1 MAYQS
6 AEMAEKLNDA
16 MAGRNDV
23 ATNNADPIR
32 QMQGQGG
39 MQRGQEEVM
48 PESAHQL
55 MDYNFEAADKPSQ
68 SGGYKILSQIGRAL
82 STSSDLSAY
91 DESQERLARSKAE
104 LAERDL
110 KLRQD
115 AMIDDTLFGKRALD
129 TGNTAMFLDRLKKRI
144 DAGIGLGHDM
154 TESVGLYN
162 LAQTDMEAAK
172 TVLNNTYLNLVD
184 RNLVEGID
192 RKVPLTEFER
202 ESLKANEAKRAMKQQ
217 EIDETIRQNNK
228 PTAAD
233 KKVIADKKQQEKD
246 YQAYKLVS
254 TDLKNTYKNIAANLT
269 GPLQGNLPAA
279 SQNSRMFET
288 TQKQMLPLLKD
299 VFRKPGEGTFTEGDQ
314 RLLTELLPNRTMDA
328 EEFDVAIKRLDAV
341 VAMKVSQADL
351 TIAQVL
357 EKLDQE
363 DRARRGEVPPPVRN
377 TGYQDAIRKAGYGSP
392 EKPVYGSPKIDSLV
406 SKYSSSG
413 AK

>member
-48 PESAHQL
+48 PESAHQR
-55 MDYNFEAADKPSQ
+55 MDYNFDAADKPSQ
-68 SGGYKILSQIGRAL
+68 SGGYKILSKIGRAL
-82 STSSDLSAY
+82 STSGELAAH
-91 DESQERLARSKAE
+91 DESQARLAE
-104 LAERDL
+104 QDL

-144 DAGIGLGHDM
+144 DSGIGLGHDM

-184 RNLVEGID
+184 RNLVEGIE
-192 RKVPLTEFER
+192 RKVPLTEFEKK
-202 ESLKANEAKRAMKQQ
+202 SLEANAAKSAMEQQ
-217 EIDETIRQNNK
+217 KINETIRQNNK
-228 PTAAD
+228 PTTAD
-233 KKVIADKKQQEKD
+233 KKVIADKKRQEKD

-254 TDLKNTYKNIAANLT
+254 TDLKNTYKNIPDILT
-269 GPLQGNLPAA
+269 GSLQGNLPAA
-279 SQNSRMFET
+279 SQSSRMFET

-314 RLLTELLPNRTMDA
+314 RLLTELLPNRTMNA
-328 EEFDVAIKRLDAV
+328 EEFDVAIRRLDAV

-363 DRARRGEVPPPVRN
+363 DRARRGEVPPPVRDQGN
-377 TGYQDAIRKAGYGSP
+377 QDALRKA
-392 EKPVYGSPKIDSLV
+392 VYGSPKIDSLV

>member
-48 PESAHQL
+48 PESAHQR
-55 MDYNFEAADKPSQ
+55 MDYNFDAADKPSQ
-68 SGGYKILSQIGRAL
+68 SGGYQILSKIGRAL
-82 STSSDLSAY
+82 STSGELAAH
-91 DESQERLARSKAE
+91 DESQARLAE
-104 LAERDL
+104 QDL

-144 DAGIGLGHDM
+144 DSGIGLGHDM

-192 RKVPLTEFER
+192 RKVPLTEFEKK
-202 ESLKANEAKRAMKQQ
+202 SLEANEAKGAREQQ
-217 EIDETIRQNNK
+217 KINETIRENNK
-228 PTAAD
+228 PTTAD
-233 KKVIADKKQQEKD
+233 KKVIADKKRQEKD

-254 TDLKNTYKNIAANLT
+254 TDLKNTYKNIPDILT
-269 GPLQGNLPAA
+269 GSLQGNLPAA
-279 SQNSRMFET
+279 SQSSRMFET

-314 RLLTELLPNRTMDA
+314 RLLTELLPNRTMNA
-328 EEFDVAIKRLDAV
+328 EEFDVAIRRLDAV

-363 DRARRGEVPPPVRN
+363 DRARRGEVPPPVRDQGN
-377 TGYQDAIRKAGYGSP
+377 QDALRKA
-392 EKPVYGSPKIDSLV
+392 VYGSPKIDSLV
-406 SKYSSSG
+406 AKHSSSG

>member
-48 PESAHQL
+48 PESAHQR
-55 MDYNFEAADKPSQ
+55 MDYNFDAADKPSQ
-68 SGGYKILSQIGRAL
+68 SGGYKILSKIGRAL
-82 STSSDLSAY
+82 STSGDLSAH
-91 DESQERLARSKAE
+91 DESQARLAE
-104 LAERDL
+104 QDL

-144 DAGIGLGHDM
+144 DSGIGLGHDM

-192 RKVPLTEFER
+192 RKVPLTEFEKK
-202 ESLKANEAKRAMKQQ
+202 SLEANEAKGAREQQ
-217 EIDETIRQNNK
+217 KINETIRENNK
-228 PTAAD
+228 PTTAD
-233 KKVIADKKQQEKD
+233 KKVIADKKRQEKD

-254 TDLKNTYKNIAANLT
+254 TDLKNTYKNIPDILT
-269 GPLQGNLPAA
+269 GSLQGNLPAA
-279 SQNSRMFET
+279 SQSSRMFET

-314 RLLTELLPNRTMDA
+314 RLLTELLPNRTMNA
-328 EEFDVAIKRLDAV
+328 EEFDVAIRRLDAV

-363 DRARRGEVPPPVRN
+363 ERARRGEVPPPVRDQGN
-377 TGYQDAIRKAGYGSP
+377 QDALRKA
-392 EKPVYGSPKIDSLV
+392 VYGSPKIDSLV

>member
-1 MAYQS
+1 
-6 AEMAEKLNDA
+6 
-16 MAGRNDV
+16 
-23 ATNNADPIR
+23 
-32 QMQGQGG
+32 
-39 MQRGQEEVM
+39 
-48 PESAHQL
+48 
-55 MDYNFEAADKPSQ
+55 
-68 SGGYKILSQIGRAL
+68 
-82 STSSDLSAY
+82 
-91 DESQERLARSKAE
+91 
-104 LAERDL
+104 
-110 KLRQD
+110 
-115 AMIDDTLFGKRALD
+115 MIDDTLFGKRALD

-192 RKVPLTEFER
+192 RKVPLTEFEKQ
-202 ESLKANEAKRAMKQQ
+202 SLEEAKNKGAREQQ
-217 EIDETIRQNNK
+217 KINETIRKNNE

-233 KKVIADKKQQEKD
+233 KKVLADKKQQEKD

-254 TDLKNTYKNIAANLT
+254 TDLKNTYKNISANLT
-269 GPLQGNLPAA
+269 GSLQGNLPAA
-279 SQNSRMFET
+279 SKSSRMFET

-314 RLLTELLPNRTMDA
+314 RLLTELLPNRTMNA
-328 EEFDVAIKRLDAV
+328 EEFDVAIRRLDAV

-377 TGYQDAIRKAGYGSP
+377 TGNQDLLRDAVYGSP
-392 EKPVYGSPKIDSLV
+392 EIDGLV
-406 SKYSSSG
+406 AKHSSSG

>member
-48 PESAHQL
+48 PESAHQR
-55 MDYNFEAADKPSQ
+55 MDYNFDAADKPSQ
-68 SGGYKILSQIGRAL
+68 SGGYKILSKIGRAL
-82 STSSDLSAY
+82 STSGELAAH
-91 DESQERLARSKAE
+91 DESQARLAE
-104 LAERDL
+104 QDL

-144 DAGIGLGHDM
+144 DSGIGLGHDM

-184 RNLVEGID
+184 RNLVEGIE
-192 RKVPLTEFER
+192 RKVPLTEFEKK
-202 ESLKANEAKRAMKQQ
+202 SLEANAAKSAMEQQ
-217 EIDETIRQNNK
+217 KIDNLYEENNK
-228 PTAAD
+228 PTTAD
-233 KKVIADKKQQEKD
+233 KKVIADKKRQEKD

-254 TDLKNTYKNIAANLT
+254 TDLKNTYKNIPDILT
-269 GPLQGNLPAA
+269 GSLQGNLPAA
-279 SQNSRMFET
+279 SQSSRMFET
-288 TQKQMLPLLKD
+288 ARTQMLPLLKD
-299 VFRKPGEGTFTEGDQ
+299 VFRKAGEGTFTEGDQ
-314 RLLTELLPNRTMDA
+314 RILTDLIPDRTMDA
-328 EEFDVAIKRLDAV
+328 QEFDAAVRRLDAV
-341 VAMKVSQADL
+341 VAMKAGDSNL
-351 TIAQVL
+351 TMAQVL

-363 DRARRGEVPPPVRN
+363 DRARRGEVPPPVRDQGN
-377 TGYQDAIRKAGYGSP
+377 QDALRKA
-392 EKPVYGSPKIDSLV
+392 VYGSPKIDSLV

>member
-48 PESAHQL
+48 PESAHQR
-55 MDYNFEAADKPSQ
+55 MDYNFDAADKPSQ
-68 SGGYKILSQIGRAL
+68 SGGYKILSKIGRAL
-82 STSSDLSAY
+82 STSGDLSAH
-91 DESQERLARSKAE
+91 DESQARLAE
-104 LAERDL
+104 QDL

-144 DAGIGLGHDM
+144 DSGIGLGHDM

-184 RNLVEGID
+184 RNLVEGIE
-192 RKVPLTEFER
+192 RKVPLTEFEKK
-202 ESLKANEAKRAMKQQ
+202 SLEANAAKSAMEQQ
-217 EIDETIRQNNK
+217 KINNLYEENNK
-228 PTAAD
+228 PTTAD
-233 KKVIADKKQQEKD
+233 KKVIADKKRQEKD

-254 TDLKNTYKNIAANLT
+254 TDLKNTYKNIPDILT
-269 GPLQGNLPAA
+269 GSLQGNLPAA
-279 SQNSRMFET
+279 SQSSRMFET

-314 RLLTELLPNRTMDA
+314 RLLTELLPNRTMNA
-328 EEFDVAIKRLDAV
+328 EEFDVAIRRLDAV

-363 DRARRGEVPPPVRN
+363 DRARRGEVPPPVRDQGN
-377 TGYQDAIRKAGYGSP
+377 QDALRKA
-392 EKPVYGSPKIDSLV
+392 VYGSPKIDSLV

>member
-48 PESAHQL
+48 PESAHQR
-55 MDYNFEAADKPSQ
+55 MDYNFDAADKPSQ
-68 SGGYKILSQIGRAL
+68 SGGYKILSKIGRAL
-82 STSSDLSAY
+82 STSGELAAH
-91 DESQERLARSKAE
+91 DESQARLAE
-104 LAERDL
+104 QDL

-144 DAGIGLGHDM
+144 DSGIGLGHDM

-184 RNLVEGID
+184 RNLVEGIE
-192 RKVPLTEFER
+192 RKVPLTEFEKK
-202 ESLKANEAKRAMKQQ
+202 SLEANAAKSAMEQQ
-217 EIDETIRQNNK
+217 KIDNLYGENNK
-228 PTAAD
+228 PTTAD
-233 KKVIADKKQQEKD
+233 KKVIADKKRQEKD

-254 TDLKNTYKNIAANLT
+254 TDLKNTYKNIPDILT
-269 GPLQGNLPAA
+269 GSLQGNLPAA
-279 SQNSRMFET
+279 SQSSRMFET

-314 RLLTELLPNRTMDA
+314 RLLTELLPNRTMNA
-328 EEFDVAIKRLDAV
+328 EEFDVAIRRLDAV

-363 DRARRGEVPPPVRN
+363 DRARRGEVPPPVRDQGN
-377 TGYQDAIRKAGYGSP
+377 QDALRKA
-392 EKPVYGSPKIDSLV
+392 VYGSPKIDSLV
-406 SKYSSSG
+406 AKHSSSG

>member
-23 ATNNADPIR
+23 ATNNADPMR

-48 PESAHQL
+48 PESAHQR
-55 MDYNFEAADKPSQ
+55 MDYNFDAADKPSQ
-68 SGGYKILSQIGRAL
+68 SGGYQILSKIGRAL
-82 STSSDLSAY
+82 STSGELAAH
-91 DESQERLARSKAE
+91 DESQARLAE
-104 LAERDL
+104 QDL

-144 DAGIGLGHDM
+144 DSGIGLGHDM

-192 RKVPLTEFER
+192 RKVPLTEFEKK
-202 ESLKANEAKRAMKQQ
+202 SLEANEAKGAREQQ
-217 EIDETIRQNNK
+217 KINETIRENNK
-228 PTAAD
+228 PTTAD
-233 KKVIADKKQQEKD
+233 KKVIADKKRQEKD

-254 TDLKNTYKNIAANLT
+254 TDLKNTYKNIPDILT
-269 GPLQGNLPAA
+269 GSLQGNLPAA
-279 SQNSRMFET
+279 SQSSRMFET

-314 RLLTELLPNRTMDA
+314 RLLTELLPNRTMNA
-328 EEFDVAIKRLDAV
+328 EEFDVAIRRLDAV

-363 DRARRGEVPPPVRN
+363 DRARRGEVPPPVRDQGN
-377 TGYQDAIRKAGYGSP
+377 QDALRKA
-392 EKPVYGSPKIDSLV
+392 VYGSPKIDSLV
-406 SKYSSSG
+406 AKHSSSG

>member
-48 PESAHQL
+48 PESAHQR
-55 MDYNFEAADKPSQ
+55 MDYNFDAADKPSQ
-68 SGGYKILSQIGRAL
+68 SGGYKILSKIGRAL
-82 STSSDLSAY
+82 STSGELAAH
-91 DESQERLARSKAE
+91 DESQARLAE
-104 LAERDL
+104 QDL

-144 DAGIGLGHDM
+144 DSGIGLGHDM

-192 RKVPLTEFER
+192 RKVPLTEFEKK
-202 ESLKANEAKRAMKQQ
+202 SLEANAAKSAMEQQ
-217 EIDETIRQNNK
+217 KINETIRQNNK
-228 PTAAD
+228 PTTAD
-233 KKVIADKKQQEKD
+233 KKVIADKKRQEKD

-254 TDLKNTYKNIAANLT
+254 TDLKNTYKNIPDILT
-269 GPLQGNLPAA
+269 GSLQGNLPAA
-279 SQNSRMFET
+279 SQSSRMFET

-314 RLLTELLPNRTMDA
+314 RLLTELLPNRTMNA
-328 EEFDVAIKRLDAV
+328 EEFDVAIRRLDAV

-363 DRARRGEVPPPVRN
+363 ERARRGEVPPPVRDQGN
-377 TGYQDAIRKAGYGSP
+377 QDALRKA
-392 EKPVYGSPKIDSLV
+392 VYGSPKIDSLV

>member
-23 ATNNADPIR
+23 ATNNADPMR

-48 PESAHQL
+48 PESAHQR
-55 MDYNFEAADKPSQ
+55 MDYNFDAADKPSQ
-68 SGGYKILSQIGRAL
+68 SGGYKILSKIGRAL
-82 STSSDLSAY
+82 STSGELAAH
-91 DESQERLARSKAE
+91 DESQARLAE
-104 LAERDL
+104 QDL

-144 DAGIGLGHDM
+144 DSGIGLGHDM

-192 RKVPLTEFER
+192 RKVPLTEFEKK
-202 ESLKANEAKRAMKQQ
+202 SLEANEAKGAREQQ
-217 EIDETIRQNNK
+217 KINETIRENNK
-228 PTAAD
+228 PTTAD
-233 KKVIADKKQQEKD
+233 KKVIADKKRQEKD

-254 TDLKNTYKNIAANLT
+254 TDLKNTYKNIPDILT
-269 GPLQGNLPAA
+269 GSLQGNLPAA
-279 SQNSRMFET
+279 SQSSRMFET

-314 RLLTELLPNRTMDA
+314 RLLTELLPNRTMNA
-328 EEFDVAIKRLDAV
+328 EEFDVAIRRLDAV

-363 DRARRGEVPPPVRN
+363 DRARRGEVPPPVRDQGN
-377 TGYQDAIRKAGYGSP
+377 QDALRKA
-392 EKPVYGSPKIDSLV
+392 VYGSPKIDSLV

>member
-48 PESAHQL
+48 PESAHQR
-55 MDYNFEAADKPSQ
+55 MDYNFDAADKPSQ
-68 SGGYKILSQIGRAL
+68 SGGYQILSKIGRAL
-82 STSSDLSAY
+82 STSGELAAH
-91 DESQERLARSKAE
+91 DESQARLAE
-104 LAERDL
+104 QDL

-144 DAGIGLGHDM
+144 DSGIGLGHDM

-184 RNLVEGID
+184 RNLVEGIE
-192 RKVPLTEFER
+192 RKVPLTEFEKK
-202 ESLKANEAKRAMKQQ
+202 SLEANAAKSAMEQQ
-217 EIDETIRQNNK
+217 KINETIRQNNK
-228 PTAAD
+228 PTTAD
-233 KKVIADKKQQEKD
+233 KKVIADKKRQEKD

-254 TDLKNTYKNIAANLT
+254 TDLKNTYKNIPDILT
-269 GPLQGNLPAA
+269 GSLQGNLPAA
-279 SQNSRMFET
+279 SQSSRMFET

-314 RLLTELLPNRTMDA
+314 RLLTELLPNRTMNA
-328 EEFDVAIKRLDAV
+328 EEFDVAIRRLDAV

-363 DRARRGEVPPPVRN
+363 DRARRGEVPPPVRDQGN
-377 TGYQDAIRKAGYGSP
+377 QDALRKA
-392 EKPVYGSPKIDSLV
+392 VYGSPKIDSLV

>member
-48 PESAHQL
+48 PESAHQR
-55 MDYNFEAADKPSQ
+55 MDYNFDAADKPSQ
-68 SGGYKILSQIGRAL
+68 SGGYKILSKIGRAL
-82 STSSDLSAY
+82 STSGDLSAH
-91 DESQERLARSKAE
+91 DESQARLAE
-104 LAERDL
+104 QDL

-144 DAGIGLGHDM
+144 DSGIGLGHDM

-192 RKVPLTEFER
+192 RKVPLTEFEKK
-202 ESLKANEAKRAMKQQ
+202 SLEANEAKGAREQQ
-217 EIDETIRQNNK
+217 KINETIRENNK
-228 PTAAD
+228 PTTAD
-233 KKVIADKKQQEKD
+233 KKVIADKKRQEKD

-254 TDLKNTYKNIAANLT
+254 TDLKNTYKNIPDILT
-269 GPLQGNLPAA
+269 GSLQGNLPAA
-279 SQNSRMFET
+279 SQSSRMFET

-314 RLLTELLPNRTMDA
+314 RLLTELLPNRTMNA
-328 EEFDVAIKRLDAV
+328 EEFDVAIRRLDAV

-363 DRARRGEVPPPVRN
+363 ERARRGEVPPPVRDQGN
-377 TGYQDAIRKAGYGSP
+377 QDALRKA
-392 EKPVYGSPKIDSLV
+392 VYGSPKIDSLV
-406 SKYSSSG
+406 AKHSSSG

>member
-6 AEMAEKLNDA
+6 AENAQKLNDA
-16 MAGRNDV
+16 LAGRNDV

-48 PESAHQL
+48 PESAHQR

-82 STSSDLSAY
+82 ATSGELAAH
-91 DESQERLARSKAE
+91 DESQARLAE
-104 LAERDL
+104 QDL

-144 DAGIGLGHDM
+144 DSGIGLGHDM

-172 TVLNNTYLNLVD
+172 TVLNNNYLNLVD
-184 RNLVEGID
+184 RNLVEGIE
-192 RKVPLTEFER
+192 RKVPLTEFEKQ
-202 ESLKANEAKRAMKQQ
+202 SLEANKVKIAMEQQ
-217 EIDETIRQNNK
+217 KINETIRQNNK
-228 PTAAD
+228 LTTAD

-254 TDLKNTYKNIAANLT
+254 TDLKNTYQSIGATLT
-269 GPLQGNLPAA
+269 GSLQGNLPAA

-328 EEFDVAIKRLDAV
+328 EEFNAAITRLDAV

-363 DRARRGEVPPPVRN
+363 DRARRGEVAPPVRN
-377 TGYQDAIRKAGYGSP
+377 KGNQDALRKAVYGSP
-392 EKPVYGSPKIDSLV
+392 EKPVYGSQKIDGLV
-406 SKYSSSG
+406 AKHSSSG

>member
-48 PESAHQL
+48 PESAHQR
-55 MDYNFEAADKPSQ
+55 MDYNFDAADKPSQ
-68 SGGYKILSQIGRAL
+68 SGGYKILSKIGRAL
-82 STSSDLSAY
+82 STSGDLSAH
-91 DESQERLARSKAE
+91 DESQARLAE
-104 LAERDL
+104 QDL

-144 DAGIGLGHDM
+144 DSGIGLGHDM

-184 RNLVEGID
+184 RNLVEGIE
-192 RKVPLTEFER
+192 RKVPLTEFEKK
-202 ESLKANEAKRAMKQQ
+202 SLEANAAKSAMEQQ
-217 EIDETIRQNNK
+217 KINETIRQNNK
-228 PTAAD
+228 PTTAD
-233 KKVIADKKQQEKD
+233 KKVIADKKRQEKD

-254 TDLKNTYKNIAANLT
+254 TDLKNTYKNIPDILT
-269 GPLQGNLPAA
+269 GSLQGNLPAA
-279 SQNSRMFET
+279 SQSSRMFET

-314 RLLTELLPNRTMDA
+314 RLLTELLPNRTMNA
-328 EEFDVAIKRLDAV
+328 EEFDVAIRRLDAV

-363 DRARRGEVPPPVRN
+363 DRARRGEVPPPVRDQGN
-377 TGYQDAIRKAGYGSP
+377 QDALRKA
-392 EKPVYGSPKIDSLV
+392 VYGSPKIDSLV

>member
-48 PESAHQL
+48 PESAHQR
-55 MDYNFEAADKPSQ
+55 MDYNFDAADKPSQ
-68 SGGYKILSQIGRAL
+68 SGGYQILSKIGRAL
-82 STSSDLSAY
+82 STSGDLSAH
-91 DESQERLARSKAE
+91 DESQARLAE
-104 LAERDL
+104 QDL

-144 DAGIGLGHDM
+144 DSGIGLGHDM

-192 RKVPLTEFER
+192 RKVPLTEFEKK
-202 ESLKANEAKRAMKQQ
+202 SLEANEAKGAREQQ
-217 EIDETIRQNNK
+217 KINETIRENNK
-228 PTAAD
+228 PTTAD
-233 KKVIADKKQQEKD
+233 KKVIADKKRQEKD

-254 TDLKNTYKNIAANLT
+254 TDLKNTYKNIPDILT
-269 GPLQGNLPAA
+269 GSLQGNLPAA
-279 SQNSRMFET
+279 SQSSRMFET

-314 RLLTELLPNRTMDA
+314 RLLTELLPNRTMNA
-328 EEFDVAIKRLDAV
+328 EEFDVAIRRLDAV

-363 DRARRGEVPPPVRN
+363 ERARRGEVPPPVRDQGN
-377 TGYQDAIRKAGYGSP
+377 QDALRKA
-392 EKPVYGSPKIDSLV
+392 VYGSPKIDSLV

>member
-48 PESAHQL
+48 PESAHQR
-55 MDYNFEAADKPSQ
+55 MDYNFDAADKPSQ
-68 SGGYKILSQIGRAL
+68 SGGYKILSKIGRAL
-82 STSSDLSAY
+82 STSGDLSAH
-91 DESQERLARSKAE
+91 DESQARLAE
-104 LAERDL
+104 QDL

-144 DAGIGLGHDM
+144 DSGIGLGHDM

-192 RKVPLTEFER
+192 RKVPLTEFEKK
-202 ESLKANEAKRAMKQQ
+202 SLEANEAKGAREQQ
-217 EIDETIRQNNK
+217 KINETIRENNK
-228 PTAAD
+228 PTTAD
-233 KKVIADKKQQEKD
+233 KKVIADKKRQEKD

-254 TDLKNTYKNIAANLT
+254 TDLKNTYKNIPDILT
-269 GPLQGNLPAA
+269 GSLQGNLPAA
-279 SQNSRMFET
+279 SQSSRMFET

-314 RLLTELLPNRTMDA
+314 RLLTELLPNRTMNA
-328 EEFDVAIKRLDAV
+328 EEFDVAIRRLDAV

-363 DRARRGEVPPPVRN
+363 DRARRGEVPPPVRDQGN
-377 TGYQDAIRKAGYGSP
+377 QDALRKA
-392 EKPVYGSPKIDSLV
+392 VYGSPKIDSLV
-406 SKYSSSG
+406 AKHSSSG

>member
-48 PESAHQL
+48 PESAHQR
-55 MDYNFEAADKPSQ
+55 MDYNFDAADKPSQ
-68 SGGYKILSQIGRAL
+68 SGGYKILSKIGRAL
-82 STSSDLSAY
+82 STSGELAAH
-91 DESQERLARSKAE
+91 DESQARLAE
-104 LAERDL
+104 QDL

-144 DAGIGLGHDM
+144 DSGIGLGHDM

-184 RNLVEGID
+184 RNLVEGIE
-192 RKVPLTEFER
+192 RKVPLTEFEKK
-202 ESLKANEAKRAMKQQ
+202 SLEANAAKSAMEQQ
-217 EIDETIRQNNK
+217 KIDNLYEENNK
-228 PTAAD
+228 PTTAD
-233 KKVIADKKQQEKD
+233 KKVIADKKRQEKD

-254 TDLKNTYKNIAANLT
+254 TDLKNTYKNIPDILT
-269 GPLQGNLPAA
+269 GSLQGNLPAA
-279 SQNSRMFET
+279 SQSSRMFET

-314 RLLTELLPNRTMDA
+314 RLLTELLPNRTMNA
-328 EEFDVAIKRLDAV
+328 EEFDVAIRRLDAV

-363 DRARRGEVPPPVRN
+363 DRARRGEVPAPVRDQGN
-377 TGYQDAIRKAGYGSP
+377 QDALRKA
-392 EKPVYGSPKIDSLV
+392 VYGSPKIDSLV

>member
-48 PESAHQL
+48 PESAHQR
-55 MDYNFEAADKPSQ
+55 MDYNFDAADKPSQ
-68 SGGYKILSQIGRAL
+68 SGGYQILSKIGRAL
-82 STSSDLSAY
+82 STSGELAAH
-91 DESQERLARSKAE
+91 DESQARLAE
-104 LAERDL
+104 QDL

-144 DAGIGLGHDM
+144 DSGIGLGHDM

-192 RKVPLTEFER
+192 RKVPLTEFEKK
-202 ESLKANEAKRAMKQQ
+202 SLEANEAKGAREQQ
-217 EIDETIRQNNK
+217 KINETIRENNK
-228 PTAAD
+228 PTTAD
-233 KKVIADKKQQEKD
+233 KKVIADKKRQEKD

-254 TDLKNTYKNIAANLT
+254 TDLKNTYKNIPDILT
-269 GPLQGNLPAA
+269 GSLQGNLPAA
-279 SQNSRMFET
+279 SQSSRMFET

-314 RLLTELLPNRTMDA
+314 RLLTELLPNRTMNA
-328 EEFDVAIKRLDAV
+328 EEFDVAIRRLDAV

-363 DRARRGEVPPPVRN
+363 DRARRGEVPPPVRDQGN
-377 TGYQDAIRKAGYGSP
+377 QDALRKA
-392 EKPVYGSPKIDSLV
+392 VYGSPKIDSLV

>member
-23 ATNNADPIR
+23 ATNNADPMR

-48 PESAHQL
+48 PESAHQR
-55 MDYNFEAADKPSQ
+55 MDYNFDAADKPSQ
-68 SGGYKILSQIGRAL
+68 SGGYQILSKIGRAL
-82 STSSDLSAY
+82 STSGDLSAH
-91 DESQERLARSKAE
+91 DESQARLAE
-104 LAERDL
+104 QDL

-144 DAGIGLGHDM
+144 DSGIGLGHDM

-184 RNLVEGID
+184 RNLVEGIE
-192 RKVPLTEFER
+192 RKVPLTEFEKK
-202 ESLKANEAKRAMKQQ
+202 SLEANAAKSAMEQQ
-217 EIDETIRQNNK
+217 KINETIRQNNK
-228 PTAAD
+228 PTTAD
-233 KKVIADKKQQEKD
+233 KKVIADKKRQEKD

-254 TDLKNTYKNIAANLT
+254 TDLKNTYKNIPDILT
-269 GPLQGNLPAA
+269 GSLQGNLPAA
-279 SQNSRMFET
+279 SQSSRMFET

-314 RLLTELLPNRTMDA
+314 RLLTELLPNRTMNA
-328 EEFDVAIKRLDAV
+328 EEFDVAIRRLDAV

-363 DRARRGEVPPPVRN
+363 DRARRGEVPPPVRDQGN
-377 TGYQDAIRKAGYGSP
+377 QDALRKA
-392 EKPVYGSPKIDSLV
+392 VYGSPKIDSLV
-406 SKYSSSG
+406 AKHSSSG

>member
-48 PESAHQL
+48 PESAHQR
-55 MDYNFEAADKPSQ
+55 MDYNFDAADKPSQ
-68 SGGYKILSQIGRAL
+68 SGGYQILSKIGRAL
-82 STSSDLSAY
+82 STSGELAAH
-91 DESQERLARSKAE
+91 DESQARLAE
-104 LAERDL
+104 QDL

-144 DAGIGLGHDM
+144 DSGIGLGHDM

-184 RNLVEGID
+184 RNLVEGIE
-192 RKVPLTEFER
+192 RKVPLTEFEKK
-202 ESLKANEAKRAMKQQ
+202 SLEANAAKSAMEQQ
-217 EIDETIRQNNK
+217 KINETIRQNNK
-228 PTAAD
+228 PTTAD
-233 KKVIADKKQQEKD
+233 KKVIADKKRQEKD

-254 TDLKNTYKNIAANLT
+254 TDLKNTYKNIPDILT
-269 GPLQGNLPAA
+269 GSLQGNLPAA
-279 SQNSRMFET
+279 SQSSRMFET

-314 RLLTELLPNRTMDA
+314 RLLTELLPNRTMNA
-328 EEFDVAIKRLDAV
+328 EEFDVAIRRLDAV

-363 DRARRGEVPPPVRN
+363 ERARRGEVPPPVRDQGN
-377 TGYQDAIRKAGYGSP
+377 QDALRKA
-392 EKPVYGSPKIDSLV
+392 VYGSPKIDSLV

>member
-6 AEMAEKLNDA
+6 AKMAEKLNDA

-23 ATNNADPIR
+23 ATNNADPMR

-48 PESAHQL
+48 PESAHQR
-55 MDYNFEAADKPSQ
+55 MDYNFKAADKPSQ

-91 DESQERLARSKAE
+91 DESQERLAISKAE
-104 LAERDL
+104 LAGQDL

-192 RKVPLTEFER
+192 RKVPLTEFEKQ
-202 ESLKANEAKRAMKQQ
+202 SLEEAKNKGAREQQ
-217 EIDETIRQNNK
+217 KINETIRKNNE

-233 KKVIADKKQQEKD
+233 KKVLADKKQQEKD

-254 TDLKNTYKNIAANLT
+254 TDLKNTYKNISANLT
-269 GPLQGNLPAA
+269 GSLQGNLPAA
-279 SQNSRMFET
+279 SKSSRMFET

-314 RLLTELLPNRTMDA
+314 RLLTELLPNRTMNA
-328 EEFDVAIKRLDAV
+328 EEFDVAIRRLDAV

-377 TGYQDAIRKAGYGSP
+377 TGNQDLLRDAVYGSP
-392 EKPVYGSPKIDSLV
+392 EIDGLV
-406 SKYSSSG
+406 AKHSSSG

>member
-48 PESAHQL
+48 PESAHQR
-55 MDYNFEAADKPSQ
+55 MDYNFDAADKPSQ
-68 SGGYKILSQIGRAL
+68 SGGYKILSKIGRAL
-82 STSSDLSAY
+82 STSGDLSAH
-91 DESQERLARSKAE
+91 DESQARLAE
-104 LAERDL
+104 QDL

-144 DAGIGLGHDM
+144 DSGIGLGHDM

-184 RNLVEGID
+184 RNLVEGIE
-192 RKVPLTEFER
+192 RKVPLTEFEKK
-202 ESLKANEAKRAMKQQ
+202 SLEANAAKSAMEQQ
-217 EIDETIRQNNK
+217 KIDNLYGENNK
-228 PTAAD
+228 PTTAD
-233 KKVIADKKQQEKD
+233 KKVIADKKRQEKD

-254 TDLKNTYKNIAANLT
+254 TDLKNTYKNIPDILT
-269 GPLQGNLPAA
+269 GSLQGNLPAA
-279 SQNSRMFET
+279 SQSSRMFET

-314 RLLTELLPNRTMDA
+314 RLLTELLPNRTMNA
-328 EEFDVAIKRLDAV
+328 EEFDVAIRRLDAV

-363 DRARRGEVPPPVRN
+363 DRARRGEVPPPVRDQGN
-377 TGYQDAIRKAGYGSP
+377 QDALRKA
-392 EKPVYGSPKIDSLV
+392 VYGSPKIDSLV

>member
-48 PESAHQL
+48 PESAHQR
-55 MDYNFEAADKPSQ
+55 MDYNFDAADKPSQ
-68 SGGYKILSQIGRAL
+68 SGGYKILSKIGRAL
-82 STSSDLSAY
+82 STSGELSAH
-91 DESQERLARSKAE
+91 DESQARLAE
-104 LAERDL
+104 QDL

-144 DAGIGLGHDM
+144 DSGIGLGHDM

-192 RKVPLTEFER
+192 RKVPLTEFEKK
-202 ESLKANEAKRAMKQQ
+202 SLEANEAKGAREQQ
-217 EIDETIRQNNK
+217 KINETIRENNK
-228 PTAAD
+228 PTTAD
-233 KKVIADKKQQEKD
+233 KKVIADKKRQEKD

-254 TDLKNTYKNIAANLT
+254 TDLKNTYKNIPDILT
-269 GPLQGNLPAA
+269 GSLQGNLPAA
-279 SQNSRMFET
+279 SQSSRMFET

-314 RLLTELLPNRTMDA
+314 RLLTELLPNRTMNA
-328 EEFDVAIKRLDAV
+328 EEFDVAIRRLDAV

-363 DRARRGEVPPPVRN
+363 ERARRGEVPPPVRDQGN
-377 TGYQDAIRKAGYGSP
+377 QDALRKA
-392 EKPVYGSPKIDSLV
+392 VYGSPKIDSLV

>member
-23 ATNNADPIR
+23 ATNNADPMR

-48 PESAHQL
+48 PESAHQR
-55 MDYNFEAADKPSQ
+55 MDYNFDAADKPSQ
-68 SGGYKILSQIGRAL
+68 SGGYKILSKIGRAL
-82 STSSDLSAY
+82 STSGDLSAH
-91 DESQERLARSKAE
+91 DESQARLAE
-104 LAERDL
+104 QDL

-144 DAGIGLGHDM
+144 DSGIGLGHDM

-192 RKVPLTEFER
+192 RKVPLTEFEKK
-202 ESLKANEAKRAMKQQ
+202 SLEANEAKGAREQQ
-217 EIDETIRQNNK
+217 KINETIRENNK
-228 PTAAD
+228 PTTAD
-233 KKVIADKKQQEKD
+233 KKVIADKKRQEKD

-254 TDLKNTYKNIAANLT
+254 TDLKNTYKNIPDILT
-269 GPLQGNLPAA
+269 GSLQGNLPAA
-279 SQNSRMFET
+279 SQSSRMFET

-314 RLLTELLPNRTMDA
+314 RLLTELLPNRTMNA
-328 EEFDVAIKRLDAV
+328 EEFDVAIRRLDAV

-363 DRARRGEVPPPVRN
+363 ERARRGEVPPPVRDQGN
-377 TGYQDAIRKAGYGSP
+377 QDALRKA
-392 EKPVYGSPKIDSLV
+392 VYGSPKIDSLV

>member
-48 PESAHQL
+48 PESAHQR
-55 MDYNFEAADKPSQ
+55 MDYNFDAADKPSQ
-68 SGGYKILSQIGRAL
+68 SGGYKILSKIGRAL
-82 STSSDLSAY
+82 STSGDLSAH
-91 DESQERLARSKAE
+91 DESQARLAE
-104 LAERDL
+104 QDL

-144 DAGIGLGHDM
+144 DSGIGLGHDM

-184 RNLVEGID
+184 RNLVEGIE
-192 RKVPLTEFER
+192 RKVPLTEFEKK
-202 ESLKANEAKRAMKQQ
+202 SLEANAAKSAMEQQ
-217 EIDETIRQNNK
+217 KINETIRENNK
-228 PTAAD
+228 PTTAD
-233 KKVIADKKQQEKD
+233 KKVIADKKRQEKD

-254 TDLKNTYKNIAANLT
+254 TDLKNTYKNIPDILT
-269 GPLQGNLPAA
+269 GSLQGNLPAA
-279 SQNSRMFET
+279 SQSSRMFET

-314 RLLTELLPNRTMDA
+314 RLLTELLPNRTMNA
-328 EEFDVAIKRLDAV
+328 EEFDVAIRRLDAV

-363 DRARRGEVPPPVRN
+363 ERARRGEVPPPVRDQGN
-377 TGYQDAIRKAGYGSP
+377 QDALRKA
-392 EKPVYGSPKIDSLV
+392 VYGSPKIDSLV

>member
-48 PESAHQL
+48 PESAHQR
-55 MDYNFEAADKPSQ
+55 MDYNFDAADKPSQ
-68 SGGYKILSQIGRAL
+68 SGGYKILSKIGRAL
-82 STSSDLSAY
+82 STSGDLSAH
-91 DESQERLARSKAE
+91 DESQARLAE
-104 LAERDL
+104 QDL

-144 DAGIGLGHDM
+144 DSGIGLGHDM

-192 RKVPLTEFER
+192 RKVPLTEFEKK
-202 ESLKANEAKRAMKQQ
+202 SLEANEAKGAREQQ
-217 EIDETIRQNNK
+217 KINETIRENNK
-228 PTAAD
+228 PTTAD
-233 KKVIADKKQQEKD
+233 KKVIADKKRQEKD

-254 TDLKNTYKNIAANLT
+254 TDLKNTYKNIPDILT
-269 GPLQGNLPAA
+269 GSLQGNLPAA
-279 SQNSRMFET
+279 SQSSRMFET

-314 RLLTELLPNRTMDA
+314 RLLTELLPNRTMNA
-328 EEFDVAIKRLDAV
+328 EEFDVAIRRLDAV

-363 DRARRGEVPPPVRN
+363 DRARRGEVPPPVRDQGN
-377 TGYQDAIRKAGYGSP
+377 QDALRKA
-392 EKPVYGSPKIDSLV
+392 VYGSPKIDSLV

>member
-32 QMQGQGG
+32 QMQSQGG

-48 PESAHQL
+48 PESAHQR

-82 STSSDLSAY
+82 STSSELAAH
-91 DESQERLARSKAE
+91 DESQARLAE
-104 LAERDL
+104 QDL

-192 RKVPLTEFER
+192 RKVPLTEFEKQ
-202 ESLKANEAKRAMKQQ
+202 SLKANEAKRAMKQQ
-217 EIDETIRQNNK
+217 EIDNLYEQNNK
-228 PTAAD
+228 PTTAD

-254 TDLKNTYKNIAANLT
+254 TDLKNTYQSIAANLT
-269 GPLQGNLPAA
+269 GSLQGNLPAA
-279 SQNSRMFET
+279 SKNSRMFET

-314 RLLTELLPNRTMDA
+314 RLLTELLPSRTMDA
-328 EEFDVAIKRLDAV
+328 EEFNAAITRLDAV

-363 DRARRGEVPPPVRN
+363 DRARRGEVAPPVRN
-377 TGYQDAIRKAGYGSP
+377 KANQDALRDAVYGSP
-392 EKPVYGSPKIDSLV
+392 EIDGLV
-406 SKYSSSG
+406 AKHSSSG

>member
-32 QMQGQGG
+32 QMQSQGG

-48 PESAHQL
+48 PESAHQR

-82 STSSDLSAY
+82 STSSELAAH
-91 DESQERLARSKAE
+91 DESQARLAE
-104 LAERDL
+104 QDL

-144 DAGIGLGHDM
+144 DSGIGLGHDM

-192 RKVPLTEFER
+192 RKVPLTEFEKQ
-202 ESLKANEAKRAMKQQ
+202 SLEEAKNKGAREQQ
-217 EIDETIRQNNK
+217 KINETIRKNNE

-254 TDLKNTYKNIAANLT
+254 TDLKNTYQSIAANLT
-269 GPLQGNLPAA
+269 GSLQGNLPAA
-279 SQNSRMFET
+279 SKNSRMFET

-314 RLLTELLPNRTMDA
+314 RLLTELLPSRTMDA
-328 EEFDVAIKRLDAV
+328 EEFNAAITRLDAV

-363 DRARRGEVPPPVRN
+363 DRARRGEVAPPVRN
-377 TGYQDAIRKAGYGSP
+377 KANQDALRDAVYGSP
-392 EKPVYGSPKIDSLV
+392 EIDGLV
-406 SKYSSSG
+406 AKHSSSG

>member
-32 QMQGQGG
+32 QMQSQGG

-48 PESAHQL
+48 PESAHQR

-82 STSSDLSAY
+82 STSSELAAH
-91 DESQERLARSKAE
+91 DESQARLAE
-104 LAERDL
+104 QDL

-192 RKVPLTEFER
+192 RKVPLTEFEKQ
-202 ESLKANEAKRAMKQQ
+202 SLEEAKNKGAREQQ
-217 EIDETIRQNNK
+217 KINETIRKNNE

-254 TDLKNTYKNIAANLT
+254 TDLKNTYQSIAANLT
-269 GPLQGNLPAA
+269 GSLQGNLPAA
-279 SQNSRMFET
+279 SKNSRMFET

-314 RLLTELLPNRTMDA
+314 RLLTELLPSRTMDA
-328 EEFDVAIKRLDAV
+328 EEFNAAITRLDAV

-363 DRARRGEVPPPVRN
+363 DRARRGEVAPPVRN
-377 TGYQDAIRKAGYGSP
+377 KANQDALRDAVYGSP
-392 EKPVYGSPKIDSLV
+392 EIDGLV
-406 SKYSSSG
+406 AKHSSSG

>member
-48 PESAHQL
+48 PESAHQR
-55 MDYNFEAADKPSQ
+55 MDYNFDAADKPSQ
-68 SGGYKILSQIGRAL
+68 SGGYKILSKIGRAL
-82 STSSDLSAY
+82 STSGELAAH
-91 DESQERLARSKAE
+91 DESQARLAE
-104 LAERDL
+104 QDL

-144 DAGIGLGHDM
+144 DSGIGLGHDM

-184 RNLVEGID
+184 RNLVEGIE
-192 RKVPLTEFER
+192 RKVPLTEFEKK
-202 ESLKANEAKRAMKQQ
+202 SLEANAAKSAMEQQ
-217 EIDETIRQNNK
+217 KIDNLYEENNK
-228 PTAAD
+228 PTTAD
-233 KKVIADKKQQEKD
+233 KKVIADKKRQEKD

-254 TDLKNTYKNIAANLT
+254 TDLKNTYKNIPDILT
-269 GPLQGNLPAA
+269 GSLQGNLPAA
-279 SQNSRMFET
+279 SQSSRMFET

-314 RLLTELLPNRTMDA
+314 RLLTELLPNRTMNA
-328 EEFDVAIKRLDAV
+328 EEFDVAIRRLDAV

-363 DRARRGEVPPPVRN
+363 DRARRGEVPPPVRDQGN
-377 TGYQDAIRKAGYGSP
+377 QDALRKA
-392 EKPVYGSPKIDSLV
+392 VYGSPKIDSLV

>member
-48 PESAHQL
+48 PESAHQR
-55 MDYNFEAADKPSQ
+55 MDYNFDAADKPSQ
-68 SGGYKILSQIGRAL
+68 SGGYKILSKIGRAL
-82 STSSDLSAY
+82 STSGELAAH
-91 DESQERLARSKAE
+91 DESQARLAE
-104 LAERDL
+104 QDL

-144 DAGIGLGHDM
+144 DSGIGLGHDM

-192 RKVPLTEFER
+192 RKVPLTEFEKK
-202 ESLKANEAKRAMKQQ
+202 SLEANEAKGAREQQ
-217 EIDETIRQNNK
+217 KINETIRENNK
-228 PTAAD
+228 PTTAD
-233 KKVIADKKQQEKD
+233 KKVIADKKRQEKD

-254 TDLKNTYKNIAANLT
+254 TDLKNTYKNIPDILT
-269 GPLQGNLPAA
+269 GSLQGNLPAA
-279 SQNSRMFET
+279 SQSSRMFET

-314 RLLTELLPNRTMDA
+314 RLLTELLPNRTMNA
-328 EEFDVAIKRLDAV
+328 EEFDVAIRRLDAV

-363 DRARRGEVPPPVRN
+363 ERARRGEVPPPVRDQGN
-377 TGYQDAIRKAGYGSP
+377 QDALRKA
-392 EKPVYGSPKIDSLV
+392 VYGSPKIDSLV

>member
-48 PESAHQL
+48 PESAHQR
-55 MDYNFEAADKPSQ
+55 MDYNFDAADKPSQ
-68 SGGYKILSQIGRAL
+68 SGGYKILSKIGRAL
-82 STSSDLSAY
+82 STSGDLSAH
-91 DESQERLARSKAE
+91 DESQARLAE
-104 LAERDL
+104 QDL

-144 DAGIGLGHDM
+144 DSGIGLGHDM

-184 RNLVEGID
+184 RNLVEGIE
-192 RKVPLTEFER
+192 RKVPLTEFEKK
-202 ESLKANEAKRAMKQQ
+202 SLEANEAKGAREQQ
-217 EIDETIRQNNK
+217 KINETIRENNK
-228 PTAAD
+228 PTTAD
-233 KKVIADKKQQEKD
+233 KKVIADKKRQEKD

-254 TDLKNTYKNIAANLT
+254 TDLKNTYKNIPDILT
-269 GPLQGNLPAA
+269 GSLQGNLPAA
-279 SQNSRMFET
+279 SQSSRMFET

-314 RLLTELLPNRTMDA
+314 RLLTELLPNRTMNA
-328 EEFDVAIKRLDAV
+328 EEFDVAIRRLDAV

-363 DRARRGEVPPPVRN
+363 DRARRGEVPPPVRDQGN
-377 TGYQDAIRKAGYGSP
+377 QDALRKA
-392 EKPVYGSPKIDSLV
+392 VYGSPKIDSLV